1 MKLLK
6 SRVFRI
12 IAGVSLAVLI
22 IAFIWVEINR
32 NNTLNFDNRK
42 TEADYC
48 SFIDTAA
55 EQAGCRYYAPYRSE
69 NGSRI
74 SLMSN
79 DRGEVRGLYYNY
91 TELDLSGSISSLLPY
106 LNNMCGK
113 DTEQQL
119 KKLCRN
125 LNIDYNCC
133 SIGEIG
139 KGRLEEILC
148 SICDEGAN

>member
-1 MKLLK
+1 MKLLN

-12 IAGVSLAVLI
+12 IAGFSLAVFI
-22 IAFIWVEINR
+22 IAFIWVEISR
-32 NNTLNFDNRK
+32 NNTLSFDIRK
-42 TEADYC
+42 TEADYY

-79 DRGEVRGLYYNY
+79 DKGEIRGLYYNY

-106 LNNMCGK
+106 LNNMCRS

-125 LNIDYNCC
+125 LDIDYSSC

-139 KGRLEEILC
+139 RNSLEEILC
-148 SICDEGAN
+148 SICGEGAN